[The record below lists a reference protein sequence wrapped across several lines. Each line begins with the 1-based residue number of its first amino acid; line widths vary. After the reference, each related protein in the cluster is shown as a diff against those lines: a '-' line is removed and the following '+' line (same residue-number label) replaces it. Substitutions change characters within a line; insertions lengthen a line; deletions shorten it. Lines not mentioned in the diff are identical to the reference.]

1 MASIQRN
8 AASNGTAFAVL
19 RMNVAHLKPAHLKT
33 FLADGIAYGGEEDL
47 VMAKKIAQAQDIII
61 HAQRK
66 SCRRRTF

>member
-1 MASIQRN
+1 
-8 AASNGTAFAVL
+8 
-19 RMNVAHLKPAHLKT
+19 MNVAHLKPAHLKT